1 MQAYPKPGETGG
13 RMIRE
18 VIRFVR
24 AQGRAQKFELPISSH
39 ILIAVSGGADS
50 MALAHLLIRYGRR
63 VVDWEKIR
71 ILHVNHGWRGEE
83 SDADERRVRA
93 FAKSMGVPFSLKRA
107 KHLDEARTEGRS
119 LEDLA
124 RDQRKSFFDA
134 MSRKYRAPV
143 LTAHHSDD
151 LAETVLWRI
160 MTGAAKTHGAGIAF
174 RHGCEIRP
182 FLTIRKDEIY
192 SYLKEENISWGE
204 DRTNFEGR
212 FLRSRIRLELMP
224 VLRSV
229 FPQAAEHLI
238 KLGLDA
244 QSGGQDAANPAE
256 VLLRVAET
264 VGHVRT
270 RRVHHDLLKSWAN
283 KARMD
288 ESAPVKEIHL
298 PGGWKLKCE
307 RNNTRWV
314 LEKS

>member
-18 VIRFVR
+18 VIRFLR
-24 AQGRAQKFELPISSH
+24 TQKFELPISSH

-50 MALAHLLIRYGRR
+50 MALADLMIRYGRR
-63 VVDWEKIR
+63 VVDREKIR

-93 FAKSMGVPFSLKRA
+93 FAKSMGVPFSFKRA
-107 KHLDEARTEGRS
+107 KPLNEARPDGSAPFNNSKGRS

-134 MSRKYRAPV
+134 MSRKYRAPA
-143 LTAHHSDD
+143 LTAHHGDD

-160 MTGAAKTHGAGIAF
+160 MTGAAKTHGAGITF
-174 RHGCEIRP
+174 QHGCELRP

-229 FPQAAEHLI
+229 FPQAAEHLM

-244 QSGGQDAANPAE
+244 QSEGQDPANPAE

-270 RRVHHDLLKSWAN
+270 RRVHRDLVKSWA
-283 KARMD
+283 
-288 ESAPVKEIHL
+288 KEIHL